1 MTSGTK
7 VASID
12 FVLISSDRSV
22 KVIVG
27 KVSWELLIEQYLATG
42 TLAETQPFDVRDEVT
57 DNELV
62 VIGVGIEFD
71 VTVTELLV
79 ELEIVIT
86 DAEVIW
92 VSTDVLVVSIVIE
105 GVWGVTSV
113 LMLISIVW
121 QLLLL
126 LVFAIRGH

>member
-1 MTSGTK
+1 
-7 VASID
+7 
-12 FVLISSDRSV
+12 
-22 KVIVG
+22 
-27 KVSWELLIEQYLATG
+27 
-42 TLAETQPFDVRDEVT
+42 
-57 DNELV
+57 
-62 VIGVGIEFD
+62 VGIEFD

>member
-1 MTSGTK
+1 
-7 VASID
+7 
-12 FVLISSDRSV
+12 
-22 KVIVG
+22 
-27 KVSWELLIEQYLATG
+27 
-42 TLAETQPFDVRDEVT
+42 
-57 DNELV
+57 
-62 VIGVGIEFD
+62 VGIKFD

-92 VSTDVLVVSIVIE
+92 VSTDVLVVSVVIE